1 MTHLTAFSTFF
12 DDLDDDLDSCTVNV
26 CGLVEH
32 CSGVG
37 GGGDCGSGVW
47 PWNIRQWTRLV
58 FRTFSTVLSNFVVE
72 VPFPFC

>member
-1 MTHLTAFSTFF
+1 MAHLTAFSTFF

-47 PWNIRQWTRLV
+47 QGMLGREISGNGH
-58 FRTFSTVLSNFVVE
+58 VLFLELSAQY
-72 VPFPFC
+72 CRILS